1 MAKAS
6 IWTSS
11 VASVV
16 PVTMAFLT
24 MVSLTVS
31 AMAQTRLD
39 PSAASA
45 APVAVSGS
53 SPPVAA
59 PQQIAAPAPPSSSTP
74 RAGSLQG
81 FGQMQTNQLLGAQPL
96 QDVGGK

>member
-6 IWTSS
+6 MWTSS

-16 PVTMAFLT
+16 VVTMA
-24 MVSLTVS
+24 SLTVP
-31 AMAQTRLD
+31 ATAQTRLD
-39 PSAASA
+39 SSAASA

-53 SPPVAA
+53 APQGAA
-59 PQQIAAPAPPSSSTP
+59 PQQIAAPVPPSSMTP
-74 RAGSLQG
+74 PARAGSLQG
-81 FGQMQTNQLLGAQPL
+81 FGPMQANPLLGAQPL

>member
-11 VASVV
+11 VASIVA
-16 PVTMAFLT
+16 VTMA
-24 MVSLTVS
+24 SLTVPV
-31 AMAQTRLD
+31 MAQARLD
-39 PSAASA
+39 SSAGSA

-53 SPPVAA
+53 SPQGAA
-59 PQQIAAPAPPSSSTP
+59 PRQIAAPAPPSSTTSPT

-81 FGQMQTNQLLGAQPL
+81 FGPMQANPLLGL
-96 QDVGGK
+96 QDASGK

>member
-1 MAKAS
+1 MAKAR

-11 VASVV
+11 AASVV
-16 PVTMAFLT
+16 AAMMAFLA
-24 MVSLTVS
+24 VP

-39 PSAASA
+39 SSAATA

-53 SPPVAA
+53 SPQGAA
-59 PQQIAAPAPPSSSTP
+59 PQQIAAPAAPSSMASP
-74 RAGSLQG
+74 ARAGSLQG
-81 FGQMQTNQLLGAQPL
+81 FGPLQANPLLGGQPL

>member
-11 VASVV
+11 VASIVA
-16 PVTMAFLT
+16 VTMT
-24 MVSLTVS
+24 SLTAP
-31 AMAQTRLD
+31 AMAQARLD
-39 PSAASA
+39 SSAAST

-53 SPPVAA
+53 SSQVVA
-59 PQQIAAPAPPSSSTP
+59 PQQIAAPAPPSSMASP
-74 RAGSLQG
+74 ARAGSLQG
-81 FGQMQTNQLLGAQPL
+81 FGPMQANPLLGAQPL